1 MTIYKKPDAQAFAE
15 NAPSSEIATF
25 TAWLRGL
32 GIAFDETN
40 GFPQMEG
47 VNDVL
52 NRITQGIKYLE
63 QYGIP
68 LWRSDLEY
76 PVGASVIYNGIQY
89 RCIAQNTNAQPDLSQ
104 LSWQS
109 AIVDNLKSNST
120 AQSLSANQGLQLY
133 NKMQATFS
141 DRDLSKGYMW
151 ITDANGYKVYLE
163 QWGLTGEIDF
173 SDGYEVRVNFPQPY
187 RNACFNVQLTP
198 YGNLP
203 KAFVSIKGRP
213 DKTGFTLVFYEV
225 SALNQSVGVFYR
237 AIGD

>member
-1 MTIYKKPDAQAFAE
+1 MTIYKQPDAQAFAE

-47 VNDVL
+47 INDVL

-76 PVGASVIYNGIQY
+76 PVGASVVYNGIQY

-109 AIVDNLKSNST
+109 AIVDNLTT
-120 AQSLSANQGLQLY
+120 ASKTQMLSANQGKVLADMLKSGTGIQVIGNTTLQWGRRIGLQL
-133 NKMQATFS
+133 
-141 DRDLSKGYMW
+141 
-151 ITDANGYKVYLE
+151 
-163 QWGLTGEIDF
+163 GETAVQF
-173 SDGYEVRVNFPQPY
+173 NAPFPNNNVTVFAVNSSAG
-187 RNACFNVQLTP
+187 NNNVHAVLAYPKDSNSFTCSIRQVS
-198 YGNLP
+198 GNLP
-203 KAFVSIKGRP
+203 VDATWF
-213 DKTGFTLVFYEV
+213 
-225 SALNQSVGVFYR
+225 
-237 AIGD
+237 AIGN